1 MTKKQLILNR
11 YKPLG
16 KAGAGGFAT
25 VQVAWDTR
33 IQRKVAIKCIPL
45 SEAELERAALPGA
58 DAIVLPDEEDE
69 ARSYGSAMHGTS
81 SGAEPG
87 SAGCAGASGAD
98 ASLMGAGVVGS
109 AAASRAQ
116 AAIDPQDIPPWEDLP
131 KACGEAGGES
141 DAEAAPVAAGDSQ
154 FTEGSVASDR
164 ALVAGTS
171 RAQDEDAAEAWLYN
185 ATSRAMVQAEA
196 QAQADVS
203 GEEAARVSAVRASI
217 PAPGESVSLTQ
228 AADDEPLVRTL
239 SRIPGLDEAR
249 TAAMLSDPNIVAVY
263 DFEIQDSTAYLIM
276 EYVEG
281 MTLTELLRDHDAALT
296 LDIVAAVFDG
306 VAHALEVAHE
316 NGVLHLDIKPDNIL
330 INHAGQVKV
339 TDFGLATLADASG
352 FGPAGGGTIGYMPL
366 EQMRQENLDA
376 RCDEWALASVTYE
389 MLAGE
394 NPFFAPDLFQAQEA
408 IEDGELVLPSLC
420 WDDLD
425 EAADDVIFYALDPER
440 DERYESVRDFAE
452 ELAPLLGDAAQGRA
466 ALAEIVQG
474 PAEDEA
480 PAPAPRAPRTPLRDR
495 ITPMLLRV
503 ALHGCG
509 AAGSAVLAF
518 VSFANI
524 PQASGF
530 DNPLFWGLFCLVTL
544 AGALRPH
551 LGALLGLLV
560 FSGMLIACG
569 IPAAGCVLLVA
580 AGVWWWYLG
589 RTDDAPANAVLAAPL
604 AGAVGLGPLAPLAAG
619 FCLRPVPAMIT
630 AAFQAMCALLLAG
643 LGSGSLFGWNMLAT
657 WHFSAGAFA
666 GEVVSDRMV
675 ALLSQPGT
683 WAVVASWVVA
693 AGVCAL
699 LRWRPTRL
707 FAAFGTLAGTA
718 AMAGGLALAA
728 ASLSAQA
735 PWAPSAFDIA
745 SLAVSAAI
753 MLFASYLLP
762 DPEYY
767 DEGDE

>member
-69 ARSYGSAMHGTS
+69 ARSYGSAMHGMS

-87 SAGCAGASGAD
+87 SAGCVGTPGAD
-98 ASLMGAGVVGS
+98 VSLMGAGVVGS

-131 KACGEAGGES
+131 EAGGES

-171 RAQDEDAAEAWLYN
+171 RAQDEDAAEAWLFN
-185 ATSRAMVQAEA
+185 ATSRAMAQAEA
-196 QAQADVS
+196 QAQADAF
-203 GEEAARVSAVRASI
+203 GEESARVSAGRASI

-263 DFEIQDSTAYLIM
+263 DFEIQDSTACLIM

-281 MTLTELLRDHDAALT
+281 MTLTELLRDHDAELT

-466 ALAEIVQG
+466 ALTEIVQG
-474 PAEDEA
+474 PAEDET
-480 PAPAPRAPRTPLRDR
+480 PAPAPRAPRIPLRDR

-503 ALHGCG
+503 ASHGCG

-551 LGALLGLLV
+551 LGALLGLLA

-604 AGAVGLGPLAPLAAG
+604 AGAVSLGPLAPLAAG

-657 WHFSAGAFA
+657 WHFSTGAFA

-683 WAVVASWVVA
+683 WAVAASWVVA

-718 AMAGGLALAA
+718 AMAGGLALAV